1 MTEENARKAG
11 LHPVSYTI
19 RTESMA
25 KFSIDGDTRGIVK
38 LVADRASGRIL
49 GVHICAPLATEMIQ
63 EGVIA
68 VMRYLT
74 ADDLSVT
81 PHIFPTATEA
91 LAVCARGL
99 REHIGYCNG
108 C

>member
-1 MTEENARKAG
+1 MDS
-11 LHPVSYTI
+11 L
-19 RTESMA
+19 A
-25 KFSIDGDTRGIVK
+25 KSSIDGDTRGIVK
-38 LVADRASGRIL
+38 IVTDRGSRRIL

-74 ADDLSVT
+74 ADDLAEI

-99 REHIGYCNG
+99 REHTRDRQEG
-108 C
+108 